1 MLKQYLY
8 TVSILSKK
16 THHPLDSISYYC
28 GQSQYDMI
36 NNKTYSTN
44 TGDKV
49 IWNNI
54 ITPDKHTQ
62 PDLFSNLPDYLK
74 FRSQKADIIANSR
87 NVLWKQVDSREI
99 KPNSQFARLF
109 ELVIPHFIIQEEAIN
124 LVTQFSQYLVAEGMI
139 VDCSLHNHNKKA
151 PILSLLEKL
160 KYINPI
166 NKEEDNE
173 SNQDYTAFL
182 TCTLRDYEKGQFINK
197 NRTWNNKEKMK
208 EWRSIWASC
217 LNNIILNSKE
227 VNSEEKLSWIKKL
240 SMYIHDDNE
249 RYIDLKSKKLKMK

>member
-8 TVSILSKK
+8 RVSILSKK
-16 THHPLDSISYYC
+16 TNHPLDSISHYC

-36 NNKTYSTN
+36 NNKTYSSN

-62 PDLFSNLPDYLK
+62 TELFSNLPDYLK

-87 NVLWKQVDSREI
+87 NVLWKQVDSRETR
-99 KPNSQFARLF
+99 PNSQFARLF
-109 ELVIPHFIIQEEAIN
+109 ELVIPHFITQEEAIN
-124 LVTQFSQYLVAEGMI
+124 LVTQFSQCLVNEGMI
-139 VDCSLHNHNKKA
+139 IDCSLHNHNKKA

-160 KYINPI
+160 KYITPV

-173 SNQDYTAFL
+173 YNQDYTAFL
-182 TCTLRDYEKGQFINK
+182 TCTLRDYKNGQFGNK

-208 EWRSIWASC
+208 EWRSIWATC
-217 LNNIILNSKE
+217 LNNTIIYNQEANSD
-227 VNSEEKLSWIKKL
+227 EKLSWIKEL
-240 SMYIHDDNE
+240 SMYIHNDNDN
-249 RYIDLKSKKLKMK
+249 DLKPKRLQMK